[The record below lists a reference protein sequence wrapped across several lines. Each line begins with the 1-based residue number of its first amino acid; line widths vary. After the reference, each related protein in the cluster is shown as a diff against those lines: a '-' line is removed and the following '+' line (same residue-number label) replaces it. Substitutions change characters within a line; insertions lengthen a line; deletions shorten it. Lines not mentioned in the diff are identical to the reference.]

1 MSDAAGVPV
10 KLEGRAELASALLA
24 AVATA
29 RREVLLLSFDFD
41 RALYGGEAFVDAI
54 KALGLSS
61 ERARIRVL
69 INQPRAAMKGAHRFV
84 ELGRRLPSRI
94 EFRELNEERQ
104 IGHRGDW
111 LIVDER
117 HLIERG
123 SPDALVARQQRDAP
137 LIAGAKATAFMAL
150 WEESQ
155 GCAEFRVLGI

>member
-1 MSDAAGVPV
+1 MSDPAADSV
-10 KLEGRAELASALLA
+10 KLEGGAELASALR
-24 AVATA
+24 AVVESA

-41 RALYGGEAFVDAI
+41 RALYGSEAFVDAI

-61 ERARIRVL
+61 DQARIRVL

-84 ELGRRLPSRI
+84 ELGRRMPSRI

-104 IGHRGDW
+104 ISLRGDW

-123 SPDALVARQQRDAP
+123 SPDALLARQQRDAP
-137 LIAGAKATAFMAL
+137 LAARAKARAFMEL
-150 WEESQ
+150 WDESP
-155 GCAEFRVLGI
+155 GCAEFRVLGL